1 MLLLTRRIL
10 LFALL
15 PLFATAQH
23 IASIKEYKKSYKT
36 YPFSDP
42 DPVAGQ
48 RIYPYFRYDGFTDK
62 SQQQD
67 WKVVE
72 LENDYIRLM
81 IMPEIGG
88 KIWTA
93 IDKQTGK
100 SFLYENDV
108 VKFRDIA
115 MRGPWTSGGIES
127 NYGIIGHT
135 PNCATPV
142 DYLVRKNSDGSASCF
157 ISTLDLLT
165 RTKWTVE
172 IRLPADKAYF
182 TTRSTWHNATPFVQP
197 YYSWSNVGIPV
208 GNDLEFL
215 YPGNHYIGHDGKP
228 GPWPVDSAHGKQL
241 SLYAQNDF
249 GADKSFHVLG
259 VHSNYFG
266 AYWKQQDA
274 GMIRYASREDKLGK
288 KIFLWALSDQGKIW
302 EQLLTDKSGQYCEI
316 QSGRL
321 FNQNVVGSSHTPFR
335 QTGFQP
341 YATDSWEEYWYPF
354 SGTDGFTDASLQGV
368 IHAKQ
373 AGSELS
379 VVFSPVVSLIDTLKV
394 YDANNHL
401 LYHQAVQL
409 QPLQT
414 ARYVCPLPEGARA
427 VKIVLRDME
436 TSPDGTATPVAL
448 ERPLA
453 RPEGFNEQGAYG
465 LYLMGRDQLRFR
477 DYAGG
482 ESKIRQALDIDPY
495 FVPALTEMSFIHYR
509 KLQYDSAFYCAKLAL
524 SIDTY
529 DAGANYHYALAAAK
543 LGRFYDALD
552 GLEVAALTPSF
563 RSAAYTALSKMY
575 LQKNDGEKAIAYA
588 VKSCVDNSRNISGLL
603 LRAVASRRSGKLEE
617 ARAACDSLLTIDP
630 LCHFAHFEQYLQHK
644 DEAHKAAFRL
654 QLRNELPHET
664 YLEMAAW
671 YSEMG
676 LTDDARILLDLAPA
690 QSEILYWKAYL
701 HQGDADVSHYIAA
714 ADSSSAMMVF
724 PFREE
729 SVPVMQWAMAYSRNW
744 KPSYYLAL
752 IYLFRNDSV
761 EAMKLLKAV
770 PASVHFAPMYALRA
784 RLYAPEDAAQRHADL
799 ARAAQIAP
807 EEWRYGKMLTEQQ
820 VAEKSYDKALGLI
833 TTYHRRTPENYIIG
847 MLYIRCLVLNKQYAA
862 AERALADS
870 RVLPYEGAMEGQ
882 RLYRKVKLLL
892 AIDAIGKQRYGIA
905 RQKIAEARLW
915 PLHLGAGAPYPSE
928 RHEQQE
934 DALDEVVAG
943 GKHTVPA
950 ELQQA
955 IEAM

>member
-1 MLLLTRRIL
+1 MFPLTHRIL
-10 LFALL
+10 LFLSL
-15 PLFATAQH
+15 PLFTMAQH
-23 IASIKEYKKSYKT
+23 TTAIKEYKKSYRT

-42 DPVAGQ
+42 DPVAAQ

-62 SQQQD
+62 PQQQD
-67 WKVVE
+67 WKIVE
-72 LENDYIRLM
+72 LENDYIKLM
-81 IMPEIGG
+81 ITPEIGG

-157 ISTLDLLT
+157 VSTLDLLT

-197 YYSWSNVGIPV
+197 YYAWTNVGIPV
-208 GNDLEFL
+208 GSDLQFL

-228 GPWPVDSAHGKQL
+228 GPWPVDSSNGRQL

-274 GMIRYASREDKLGK
+274 GMIRYANREDKLGK
-288 KIFLWALSDQGKIW
+288 KIFLWALSEQGKIW

-321 FNQNVVGSSHTPFR
+321 FNQNVVGSSATPFR

-354 SGTDGFTDASLQGV
+354 RGTGGFTDAGLQGV
-368 IHAKQ
+368 MHATQ
-373 AGSELS
+373 SGNELS
-379 VVFSPVVSLIDTLKV
+379 VVFSPVVSLTDTLKV
-394 YDANNHL
+394 YDVADHL
-401 LYHQAVQL
+401 LYSHLVEL
-409 QPLQT
+409 QPLKA
-414 ARYVCPLPEGARA
+414 ARYVCPLPAGARA
-427 VKIVLRDME
+427 AKIVLKDMAA
-436 TSPDGTATPVAL
+436 SPDNQVTQPAL
-448 ERPLA
+448 QRPLT
-453 RPEGFNEQGAYG
+453 RPGGFNEKGVYG
-465 LYLMGRDQLRFR
+465 LYLMGRDLLRFR
-477 DYAGG
+477 DYAEG
-482 ESKIRQALDIDPY
+482 ESKIRQALAIDPY
-495 FVPALTEMSFIHYR
+495 FVPALTEMSFVHYR
-509 KLQYDSAFYCAKLAL
+509 KLQYDSAFYCARQAL

-529 DAGANYHYALAAAK
+529 DAGANYNYALAAAK
-543 LGRFYDALD
+543 LGRFNDALD

-563 RSAAYTALSKMY
+563 RSAAYTALSKLY
-575 LQKNDGEKAIAYA
+575 LQKKELEKAVSYA
-588 VKSCVDNSRNISGLL
+588 GKSCVDNSRNISGLL
-603 LRAVASRRSGKLEE
+603 LQAVASRCSGKLDE
-617 ARAACDSLLTIDP
+617 ARAVCDSLLMIDP
-630 LCHFAHFEQYLQHK
+630 LQHFAHFEKYLLHP
-644 DEAHKAAFRL
+644 DEASKAVFQS
-654 QLRNELPHET
+654 QLKNELPYET

-676 LTDDARILLDLAPA
+676 LKKDARLLLDLAPP
-690 QSEILYWKAYL
+690 QSEVLYWKAYL
-701 HQGDADVSHYIAA
+701 HREDADASRYIAA

-729 SVPVMQWAMAYSRNW
+729 SVPVMQWAMAHSADW
-744 KPSYYLAL
+744 KPSYYLGL
-752 IYLFRNDSV
+752 ISLFRNDSAD
-761 EAMKLLKAV
+761 AMKLLQSV
-770 PASVHFAPMYALRA
+770 PASVNFAPLYALRA
-784 RLYAPEDAAQRHADL
+784 RLYAPEDAARRHADL
-799 ARAAQIAP
+799 VRAVQAAP
-807 EEWRYGKMLTEQQ
+807 GEWRYGKMLAEQQ
-820 VAEKSYDKALGLI
+820 IAEKAYDKALELI
-833 TTYHRRTPENYIIG
+833 TTYRRQAPENYIIG

-862 AERALADS
+862 AERALADI
-870 RVLPYEGAMEGQ
+870 RVLPYEGAVEGH

-892 AIDAIGKQRYGIA
+892 AVDAIGKRRYAIA
-905 RQKIAEARLW
+905 RQKISEARLW
-915 PLHLGAGAPYPSE
+915 PLHLGAGAPYPAE

-934 DALDEVVAG
+934 DELAEIANGGQHTIPAALKQV
-943 GKHTVPA
+943 
-950 ELQQA
+950 
-955 IEAM
+955 IETM